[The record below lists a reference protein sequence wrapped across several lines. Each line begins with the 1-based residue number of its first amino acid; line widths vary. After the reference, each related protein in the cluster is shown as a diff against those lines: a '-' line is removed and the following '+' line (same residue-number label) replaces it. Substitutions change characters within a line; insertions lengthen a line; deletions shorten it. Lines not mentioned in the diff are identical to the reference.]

1 MTNSN
6 ARLKADSIIHKVFEL
21 TDEEYLRRWVD
32 GPIEKAA
39 AGFGFNP
46 ETQVTHQIF
55 IRVTGEFVRHVHEH
69 GLKPRQI
76 LSDVQARTEATAILE
91 EGYQNP
97 NARGY
102 YASFL
107 DASNPNLNG
116 LEFILDQMTQF
127 IIARARERHIRW
139 VYSSR
144 IDPSDWPTKCLIAQ
158 ILIERWGAFL
168 PSSVL
173 SCTPAQLADFLAE
186 LFDAL
191 CFASSM
197 VRKALGAEIDL
208 SSVPEMLE
216 SILPLSGQKGT
227 ERSVLDQ

>member
-6 ARLKADSIIHKVFEL
+6 ARLKADSTINKVFEL
-21 TDEEYLRRWVD
+21 LDEEYLCHRVD
-32 GPIEKAA
+32 EPIEKAA
-39 AGFGFNP
+39 AGFGFNQ

-55 IRVTGEFVRHVHEH
+55 IRVTGEFVRHVYEH
-69 GLKPRQI
+69 GPKPRQI
-76 LSDVQARTEATAILE
+76 LSAVQARTEATAILE

-97 NARGY
+97 HARGY

-107 DASNPNLNG
+107 DALNPNLNG
-116 LEFILDQMTQF
+116 LEFVLDQMTQF

-139 VYSSR
+139 IYLSR
-144 IDPSDWPTKCLIAQ
+144 IDPSDWSTKCLIAQ

-168 PSSVL
+168 PSSLL
-173 SCTPAQLADFLAE
+173 SCTPAQLADSLPE

-197 VRKALGAEIDL
+197 VREAIGAEIDL
-208 SSVPEMLE
+208 SSVPE
-216 SILPLSGQKGT
+216 IL
-227 ERSVLDQ
+227 